1 MSHPE
6 VQGVVI
12 LARNGDRTECYQH
25 PITQKPGYTQSTP
38 LGEVRLPALRGAC
51 GAHPVA
57 LCPVGSGASAR
68 DVPPQLVP

>member
-38 LGEVRLPALRGAC
+38 LGEACPPAPSWRM
-51 GAHPVA
+51 
-57 LCPVGSGASAR
+57 
-68 DVPPQLVP
+68 